1 MQIDANGRVWF
12 ALAHNPT
19 DSGIYGSVTMG
30 PSLRGELQPLPV
42 MAAGGPQTL

>member
-19 DSGIYGSVTMG
+19 NSGIYGSVTMG
-30 PSLRGELQPLPV
+30 PTLRGELQALP
-42 MAAGGPQTL
+42 AIIAGGPQTL

>member
-12 ALAHNPT
+12 ALSHNPT
-19 DSGIYGSVTMG
+19 DTGIYGSVTMG
-30 PSLRGELQPLPV
+30 PSLRGELQPLSE